1 MPPAE
6 GGGMEICMIN
16 LNNYNFNKLN
26 HVIYYEWY
34 LDIRAGGPTGYL
46 ANLLDGLNRI
56 ENNTNPMIFFDT
68 LPKQPPALEPIISGN
83 IKTIH
88 DFFYKSEKRK
98 SFYVNYISRYQK
110 QKYTEYSNFLKN
122 IDNMYCN
129 PDLLKNININRT
141 RTIHVHTVG
150 DAVKLKNSLNSA
162 GNRSTKIMLTC
173 HTPEAPSDEYFK
185 AYLEEGHNLDRATT
199 IKNLWKC
206 IEKRAFESA
215 DILVFPSIESMEPLS
230 LTMDGFSELSKKKDI
245 RFLPSGAK
253 ALKSVLTKEQAKKKY
268 GVEGKFVIG
277 YVGRHNEIKGYD
289 ILKSA
294 AERVLKKDKNICF
307 LIGGSQG
314 KTFNALN
321 DVNWIEAGWVNP
333 ADLFMALDAFVLPN
347 RMTYF
352 DLVLLEVMSMGIP
365 IIASN
370 TGGNKSVQNA
380 TNALAL
386 YNDIDDLVHTI
397 LNFKSKDAGEL
408 ECISQNV
415 YSAYMEN
422 YTPEIFATNYLNLIN
437 QIYDDYKFFK
447 KGECL

>member
-1 MPPAE
+1 
-6 GGGMEICMIN
+6 MIN

-56 ENNTNPMIFFDT
+56 ENNTNPMIFFNT

-230 LTMDGFSELSKKKDI
+230 LTMEGFSELSKKKDI

-294 AERVLKKDKNICF
+294 AERVLKKDRNICF

-314 KTFNALN
+314 KTFNA
-321 DVNWIEAGWVNP
+321 
-333 ADLFMALDAFVLPN
+333 
-347 RMTYF
+347 
-352 DLVLLEVMSMGIP
+352 
-365 IIASN
+365 
-370 TGGNKSVQNA
+370 
-380 TNALAL
+380 
-386 YNDIDDLVHTI
+386 
-397 LNFKSKDAGEL
+397 
-408 ECISQNV
+408 
-415 YSAYMEN
+415 
-422 YTPEIFATNYLNLIN
+422 
-437 QIYDDYKFFK
+437 
-447 KGECL
+447 